1 MMMELLF
8 VPIVRGAVPG
18 SRWSCRAPGWCM
30 RWSILAFALLAVAA
44 CDQFSAAAT
53 VETCVLSAMKHGEPY
68 GNDKERTDTES
79 QLRHY
84 CALAAARKGM

>member
-1 MMMELLF
+1 MMKLLF
-8 VPIVRGAVPG
+8 FPIVRGAVTG
-18 SRWSCRAPGWCM
+18 SRWSCRAPGRWT
-30 RWSILAFALLAVAA
+30 RWSVLASALLTIAG

-53 VETCVLSAMKHGEPY
+53 VETCVVSAMKQGEPY